1 MPVCDIRIRVIPRA
15 AREEITGERGE
26 SITIKLTAAPVKG
39 AANKALLQFL
49 SKRLGVSR
57 SDISIIGGET
67 SRDKRLRVE
76 GLDEAT
82 VRGKL
87 LEGK

>member
-1 MPVCDIRIRVIPRA
+1 V
-15 AREEITGERGE
+15 
-26 SITIKLTAAPVKG
+26 
-39 AANKALLQFL
+39 
-49 SKRLGVSR
+49 
-57 SDISIIGGET
+57 GGET

-87 LEGK
+87 LKG

>member
-26 SITIKLTAAPVKG
+26 SITIKLAAAPVKG
-39 AANKALLQFL
+39 AANKALILFL

-57 SDISIIGGET
+57 SSISIVGGET

-76 GLDEAT
+76 GLDEET

-87 LEGK
+87 LKA